1 MSAPEVDAEVNA
13 MEKRAPIR
21 ILSDSFAARIAAGEV
36 IERPA
41 SVVKELV
48 ENALDAGATRVDVEV
63 SDGGRS
69 GIAVIDNGHGIGAG
83 EIELAFSRF
92 ATSKITDD
100 SDLAGISTLGFRGE
114 ALPSIASVSIV
125 EIVSRSSGEESG
137 TRLLLEYGEIRVRE
151 GVGVPVGTTVRVR
164 ELFSNVPARRR
175 FLSSAG
181 GELTRVNSVVAS
193 YALARPDVA
202 LKLTADGAVRFATS
216 GSGAVRDAVTAV
228 YGAEAGKSMIDLPDT
243 PPGSLQGG
251 GSAISASGVVSAPS
265 FSRGNRNY
273 ITLSVNG
280 RWIKSRRISFAV
292 EQAFHGFL
300 PERRFPMAVVEITAP
315 PGDMDVNV
323 HPTKAEVKFLR
334 EQAVF
339 GAVQKA
345 VRSALLEH
353 APVAPAR
360 RFDSPR
366 PAVGPVSQTSGAAG
380 GLNPLWPDPLAG
392 SPLAAA
398 GAGDGRPGP
407 VAPPEAGPG
416 PAPGEQAAGRETL
429 TPRRALPVL
438 RLLGQA
444 HETYLIAE
452 GPDGI
457 YLIDQHAAHER
468 VLFEEISARYAD
480 SSSES
485 QQLLV
490 PDTVE
495 LQPSQEEALEQH
507 SDELAALGFL
517 IEPFG
522 PHTVV
527 LRAVPRVLKD
537 RSPGESLAAILD
549 AAAEEDGVAGWQE
562 KMLATLACHASVT
575 AGRKMETDEARE
587 LLRQLELTRLPHT
600 CPHGRPTMIHMSEGS
615 LEREFKRR

>member
-1 MSAPEVDAEVNA
+1 MSE
-13 MEKRAPIR
+13 RAPIHV
-21 ILSDSFAARIAAGEV
+21 LSESFAARIAAGEV
-36 IERPA
+36 VERPS
-41 SVVKELV
+41 SVVKELL
-48 ENALDAGATRVDVEV
+48 ENSLDSGATRIDVEV
-63 SDGGRS
+63 VDGGRTS
-69 GIAVIDNGHGIGAG
+69 IAVIDDGHGIGSS
-83 EIELAFSRF
+83 EIELAFARF
-92 ATSKITDD
+92 ATSKISEDAE
-100 SDLAGISTLGFRGE
+100 LAAVETLGFRGE

-125 EIVSRSSGEESG
+125 EMVSRGAGEDSG
-137 TRLLLEYGEIRVRE
+137 TRLLLEYGDVRANE
-151 GVGVPVGTTVRVR
+151 TVGVPVGTTVRVR

-181 GELTRVNSVVAS
+181 GELTRVNSVVSS

-202 LKLTADGAVRFATS
+202 LKLTANESVRFATT
-216 GSGAVRDAVTAV
+216 GSGVLRDAVTAV
-228 YGAEAGKSMIDLPDT
+228 YGAEAGAAVIDLPPVSDDEAT
-243 PPGSLQGG
+243 
-251 GSAISASGVVSAPS
+251 AISAVGLVSAPS

-273 ITLSVNG
+273 ITLALNG
-280 RWIKSRRISFAV
+280 RWIRSRRISFAI

-300 PERRFPMAVVEITAP
+300 PERRFPMAVVDIRAP
-315 PGDMDVNV
+315 LGDVDVNV

-339 GAVQKA
+339 GTVQKA

-360 RFDSPR
+360 RFER
-366 PAVGPVSQTSGAAG
+366 PGAAHASTTRPPG
-380 GLNPLWPDPLAG
+380 QPAETPNPLWPDPLEG

-398 GAGDGRPGP
+398 GARDGRPGP
-407 VAPPEAGPG
+407 NTTPATASPPNDEPVAEAEP
-416 PAPGEQAAGRETL
+416 L

-468 VLFEEISARYAD
+468 VMFEEISDRLAER
-480 SSSES
+480 SSES

-490 PDTVE
+490 PEAVE
-495 LQPSQEEALEQH
+495 LQPSQEEALERH
-507 SDELAALGFL
+507 ADDLAALGFV

-522 PHTVV
+522 PQTVV
-527 LRAVPRVLKD
+527 LRAVPQVLKD

-549 AAAEEDGVAGWQE
+549 EAVDERGVAGWQE

-575 AGRKMETDEARE
+575 AGRKMEPKEARE
-587 LLRQLELTRLPHT
+587 LLRQLEQTRQPHT

-615 LEREFKRR
+615 LER